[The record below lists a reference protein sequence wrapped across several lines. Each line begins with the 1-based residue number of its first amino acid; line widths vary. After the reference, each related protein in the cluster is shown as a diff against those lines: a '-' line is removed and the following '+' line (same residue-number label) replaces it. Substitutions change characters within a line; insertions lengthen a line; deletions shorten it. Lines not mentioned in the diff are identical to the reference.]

1 MAKKQKKRWGDRRD
15 GALIRKIDSMHFIT
29 PLIHP
34 NRCDNEVFNT
44 ERIEMEPIMAYINRK
59 NAGHPETMITYF
71 HVFIAAFLKTIV
83 LRPQLNRFI
92 VNHRVY
98 QRNYISASFTV
109 KKEFR
114 DDGDESLA
122 IVFADET
129 TTMDNIHAQI
139 QEQIRIAR
147 SKEGDPSTQGMDKI
161 MKLPRF
167 ISTAMAAICRY
178 LDRHGKV
185 PKSLIESDPFY
196 SSIVLSNIGPMGL
209 ESGYHHLTNWGTC
222 SIFSLIGR
230 KKKTA
235 SIQRDGTAKISE
247 TVDMGFTLDER
258 IADGYYYAK
267 SMRLFK
273 RILAHPEILDE
284 PFSTPVPG
292 TIFKN

>member
-59 NAGHPETMITYF
+59 NAEHPETSITYF

-114 DDGDESLA
+114 LYGYL
-122 IVFADET
+122 T
-129 TTMDNIHAQI
+129 T
-139 QEQIRIAR
+139 
-147 SKEGDPSTQGMDKI
+147 
-161 MKLPRF
+161 
-167 ISTAMAAICRY
+167 
-178 LDRHGKV
+178 
-185 PKSLIESDPFY
+185 SLIRV
-196 SSIVLSNIGPMGL
+196 SSHVRVSATRSIPSCIPYLTRSPLIP
-209 ESGYHHLTNWGTC
+209 HLKFFLMKRAG
-222 SIFSLIGR
+222 
-230 KKKTA
+230 
-235 SIQRDGTAKISE
+235 KI
-247 TVDMGFTLDER
+247 
-258 IADGYYYAK
+258 
-267 SMRLFK
+267 
-273 RILAHPEILDE
+273 
-284 PFSTPVPG
+284 
-292 TIFKN
+292 